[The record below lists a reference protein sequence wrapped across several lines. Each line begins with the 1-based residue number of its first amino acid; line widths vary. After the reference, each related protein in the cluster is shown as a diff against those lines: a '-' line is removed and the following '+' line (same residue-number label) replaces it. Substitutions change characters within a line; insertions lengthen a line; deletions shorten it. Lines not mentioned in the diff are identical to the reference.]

1 MDFNFN
7 IDWIAALPE
16 IYIFI
21 IINFL
26 IVYAVIY
33 STSPH
38 LGYPILIRNVTWL
51 GVQILVFALLL
62 NLLNPITGVVAFNN
76 LLIFDSFSILIKSIL
91 LLSTI
96 VTLILALDY
105 SKFENLNCFEYVILM
120 ILAVT
125 GMMLVVSSY
134 DLISMY
140 LAIELQ
146 SFCMYIIASLKR
158 ESEFSTEA
166 GLKYFILG
174 AFSSGLLLFGCSLL
188 YGFTGTTNY
197 QQLFQIF
204 STIDKTIDIEVSNA
218 IILGVLFILV
228 GMLFKLSAAPFH
240 LWAPDVYEGAP
251 TSVTAF
257 FAIVPKIA
265 ILSLVV
271 RLFSYVFYG
280 LLLPWQEVLILCS
293 IISMIIG
300 TLGALWQ
307 TKIKRLLAYS
317 GIGHIGYMLIGISTG
332 SIEGIYS
339 TFFYVIIYIIM
350 TVATFSILLSIR
362 KQANLSKIKYINDL
376 SGLFISNPQ
385 LALSFSLIMFSMCG
399 IPPLAGFFS
408 KMFIFISAINMEM
421 YFLAIIGVMTS
432 VVASFYYIRII
443 KLMFF
448 DSVTRINNLNTIS
461 KENSLFLSFCCIFL
475 MSFFLWPTPI
485 ALTLHNSVMYL
496 CI

>member
-1 MDFNFN
+1 MQFFENDFYG
-7 IDWIAALPE
+7 ILPE
-16 IYIFI
+16 L
-21 IINFL
+21 FL
-26 IVYAVIY
+26 LGASLTLLMFGVIY
-33 STSPH
+33 SSSPVFGTPSLMKITSWLSILSLILT
-38 LGYPILIRNVTWL
+38 LGLVVNNSMPSMVLCTQNLFIDSFTDFFKLLILVGSIISILVSFQYFKTEKMANFEYLILI
-51 GVQILVFALLL
+51 
-62 NLLNPITGVVAFNN
+62 
-76 LLIFDSFSILIKSIL
+76 
-91 LLSTI
+91 LLST
-96 VTLILALDY
+96 L
-105 SKFENLNCFEYVILM
+105 S
-120 ILAVT
+120 
-125 GMMLVVSSY
+125 MMLLVSSY

-362 KQANLSKIKYINDL
+362 KQGNLSKIKYINDL

>member
-1 MDFNFN
+1 MEFNFN
-7 IDWIAALPE
+7 IDWIAAIPE
-16 IYIFI
+16 IFI
-21 IINFL
+21 IVIINFF

-33 STSPH
+33 STSPN
-38 LGYPILIRNVTWL
+38 LGFPIIIRNVTWL

-62 NLLNPITGVVAFNN
+62 NLFNPMTGVIAFNN
-76 LLIFDSFSILIKSIL
+76 LLIFDNFSVLVKSVILI
-91 LLSTI
+91 STI

-105 SKFENLNCFEYVILM
+105 SKYENLNCFEYVILM

-134 DLISMY
+134 DLIAMY

-204 STIDKTIDIEVSNA
+204 STIDKTVDIEVSNA
-218 IILGVLFILV
+218 IILGVLFILI

-251 TSVTAF
+251 TSITAF

-293 IISMIIG
+293 ILSMIIG
-300 TLGALWQ
+300 TLGELWQ
-307 TKIKRLLAYS
+307 KKLS
-317 GIGHIGYMLIGISTG
+317 DCWLI
-332 SIEGIYS
+332 
-339 TFFYVIIYIIM
+339 
-350 TVATFSILLSIR
+350 
-362 KQANLSKIKYINDL
+362 
-376 SGLFISNPQ
+376 
-385 LALSFSLIMFSMCG
+385 
-399 IPPLAGFFS
+399 
-408 KMFIFISAINMEM
+408 
-421 YFLAIIGVMTS
+421 
-432 VVASFYYIRII
+432 VV
-443 KLMFF
+443 
-448 DSVTRINNLNTIS
+448 
-461 KENSLFLSFCCIFL
+461 
-475 MSFFLWPTPI
+475 
-485 ALTLHNSVMYL
+485 
-496 CI
+496 

>member
-1 MDFNFN
+1 MEFNFN
-7 IDWIAALPE
+7 IDWLAAIPE
-16 IYIFI
+16 IFI
-21 IINFL
+21 LVMINFL

-38 LGYPILIRNVTWL
+38 LSYPILIKNVTWL
-51 GVQILVFALLL
+51 GVQTLSFALLL
-62 NLLNPITGVVAFNN
+62 NVLNPMTGVIGFNN
-76 LLIFDSFSILIKSIL
+76 LLIFDNFSIFIKTVI

-96 VTLILALDY
+96 ITLILALDY

-120 ILAVT
+120 ILAAT

-134 DLISMY
+134 DLIAMY

-197 QQLFQIF
+197 QQLFYIF
-204 STIDKTIDIEVSNA
+204 TTIDKIVDLEVSNA
-218 IILGVLFILV
+218 ILLGVLFILI

-280 LLLPWQEVLILCS
+280 LLLPWQEVLILCA
-293 IISMIIG
+293 IVSMIVG

-307 TKIKRLLAYS
+307 NKIKRLLAYS
-317 GIGHIGYMLIGISTG
+317 GISHIGYMLIGISTG
-332 SIEGIYS
+332 SIEGIFA
-339 TFFYVIIYIIM
+339 TFFYVIIYIVM
-350 TVATFSILLSIR
+350 TIATFSILLSIR
-362 KQANLSKIKYINDL
+362 KQGNLSKLKYLNDL
-376 SGLFISNPQ
+376 SGLFVSNPQ
-385 LALSFSLIMFSMCG
+385 IAVSFAIVMFSMCG

-432 VVASFYYIRII
+432 VIASFYYIRII

-448 DSVTRINNLNTIS
+448 DSTTNINNLNTLT
-461 KENSLFLSFCCIFL
+461 KENSLFLSFCCLFL
-475 MSFFLWPTPI
+475 ITFFLWPTPL
-485 ALTLHNSVMYL
+485 ALVLHNSIIYL
-496 CI
+496 CV

>member
-1 MDFNFN
+1 MEFNFN
-7 IDWIAALPE
+7 IDWIAAIPE
-16 IYIFI
+16 IFI
-21 IINFL
+21 LVMINFF

-33 STSPH
+33 STSPN

-62 NLLNPITGVVAFNN
+62 NVSNPMTGVIAFNN
-76 LLIFDSFSILIKSIL
+76 LLIFDNFSILVKTVIL
-91 LLSTI
+91 VSTI
-96 VTLILALDY
+96 ITLVLALDY
-105 SKFENLNCFEYVILM
+105 SKYENLNCFEYVILM

-134 DLISMY
+134 DLIAMY

-197 QQLFQIF
+197 QQLFQVF
-204 STIDKTIDIEVSNA
+204 STIDKTVDIEVSNA

-293 IISMIIG
+293 LLSMIVG
-300 TLGALWQ
+300 TLGG
-307 TKIKRLLAYS
+307 TLA
-317 GIGHIGYMLIGISTG
+317 
-332 SIEGIYS
+332 
-339 TFFYVIIYIIM
+339 
-350 TVATFSILLSIR
+350 
-362 KQANLSKIKYINDL
+362 KKNQ
-376 SGLFISNPQ
+376 
-385 LALSFSLIMFSMCG
+385 
-399 IPPLAGFFS
+399 
-408 KMFIFISAINMEM
+408 
-421 YFLAIIGVMTS
+421 AII
-432 VVASFYYIRII
+432 
-443 KLMFF
+443 
-448 DSVTRINNLNTIS
+448 
-461 KENSLFLSFCCIFL
+461 SL
-475 MSFFLWPTPI
+475 
-485 ALTLHNSVMYL
+485 
-496 CI
+496 